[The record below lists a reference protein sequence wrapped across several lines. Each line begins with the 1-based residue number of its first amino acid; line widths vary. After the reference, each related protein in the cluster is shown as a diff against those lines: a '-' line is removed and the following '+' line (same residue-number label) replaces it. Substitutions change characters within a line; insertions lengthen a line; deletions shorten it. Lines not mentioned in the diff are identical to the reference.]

1 LRNPST
7 HQASRKSSAFVPHD
21 IAAPICGY
29 GSGPLAGLTV
39 AVKDMYDLAGE
50 RTGGGSPDWL
60 ADQLPARQNAAAI
73 DRLLAAG
80 ADIIG
85 KTVCDEFFFSLTGAN
100 AHYGTPVNV
109 RAPGRFPGGSSS
121 GSAASI
127 AAGACDI
134 ALGSDTGGSVRV
146 PGGLC
151 GIYGIRPTH
160 GRVDTAGAMAMA
172 PTFDVAGWFAHS
184 PGILRKVGTVLLD
197 SASEQRG
204 PISHLL
210 VLRDAFDQADV
221 PLAGALR
228 EFLERASSELPP
240 QEDVIIAKGG
250 FDDWRNCFRTIQGH
264 EIWAI
269 YGKWIEAHKPRL
281 GPGIR
286 ERMAYAATISQ
297 GAADEAR
304 KIFSAT
310 RAEIRARIPFGTIA
324 ALPSVPCIA
333 PRVDAAPE
341 ELDAFRSRTM
351 ALTSI
356 AGIGGLPQITIP
368 IGTLD
373 GCPIGLSLIGWAG
386 ADEILL
392 DLAVALAP
400 YCGAAHQSR

>member
-1 LRNPST
+1 M
-7 HQASRKSSAFVPHD
+7 PHD
-21 IAAPICGY
+21 ITAPIRGHVA
-29 GSGPLAGLTV
+29 GPLLGLTV
-39 AVKDMYDLAGE
+39 AVKDMYDIVGE

-60 ADQLPARQNAAAI
+60 ADQTPAKQNAAAI
-73 DRLLAAG
+73 ARLLAAG

-109 RAPGRFPGGSSS
+109 RAPARFPGGSSS
-121 GSAASI
+121 GSAACI

-146 PGGLC
+146 PGALC

-160 GRVDTAGAMAMA
+160 GRVDVAGTMAMS

-184 PGILRKVGTVLLD
+184 PGILRKTGAVLLEP
-197 SASEQRG
+197 ASEQGG
-204 PISHLL
+204 PISRLL
-210 VLRDAFDQADV
+210 VFQDAFDQADA

-228 EFLERASSELPP
+228 EFLERVSSELPP
-240 QEDVIIAKGG
+240 QEDAIIASGG
-250 FDDWRNCFRTIQGH
+250 FDDWRNCFRTIQGR

-269 YGKWIEAHKPRL
+269 YGKWIEGHKPRL

-286 ERMAYAATISQ
+286 ERMAYAATISED
-297 GAADEAR
+297 AAAAAR
-304 KIFSAT
+304 KIFSAA
-310 RAEIRARIPFGTIA
+310 RAEIRTRIQFGTIA

-333 PRVDAAPE
+333 PRLDAAPE
-341 ELDAFRSRTM
+341 ELDVFRGRTM

-386 ADEILL
+386 ADETLL
-392 DLAVALAP
+392 ALAVALAP
-400 YCGAAHQSR
+400 YCGGAHRSL

>member
-1 LRNPST
+1 M
-7 HQASRKSSAFVPHD
+7 PHD
-21 IAAPICGY
+21 IAAPIR
-29 GSGPLAGLTV
+29 GSGLGPLAGLTV
-39 AVKDMYDLAGE
+39 AVKDMYDIVGE

-60 ADQLPARQNAAAI
+60 ADQSPAEQNAAAI

-134 ALGSDTGGSVRV
+134 ALGSDTGGSIRV

-160 GRVDTAGAMAMA
+160 GRVDATGAMAMA
-172 PTFDVAGWFAHS
+172 PTFDTVGWFAHS
-184 PGILRKVGTVLLD
+184 PGILRKTGAVLLERV
-197 SASEQRG
+197 SERRG
-204 PISHLL
+204 PISHLV
-210 VLRDAFDQADV
+210 VLRDAFEQADA

-228 EFLERASSELPP
+228 EFLERASSELAR
-240 QEDVIIAKGG
+240 QKSAIIAANG
-250 FDDWRNCFRTIQGH
+250 FDDWRNCFRTIQGR

-269 YGKWIEAHKPRL
+269 YGTWIEAHRPRL

-286 ERMAYAATISQ
+286 ERMAYASTISE
-297 GAADEAR
+297 GAADAALEF
-304 KIFSAT
+304 FSAT
-310 RAEIRARIPFGTIA
+310 RSDIRARISPGTIA
-324 ALPSVPCIA
+324 ALPSVPCIS
-333 PRVDAAPE
+333 PRVDSTPE
-341 ELDAFRSRTM
+341 VLDTFRSRTM

-368 IGTLD
+368 IGILD
-373 GCPIGLSLIGWAG
+373 NCPIGLSLIGWVG
-386 ADEILL
+386 ADETLL

-400 YCGAAHQSR
+400 YCGAAHQSP

>member
-1 LRNPST
+1 M
-7 HQASRKSSAFVPHD
+7 
-21 IAAPICGY
+21 
-29 GSGPLAGLTV
+29 GLTV
-39 AVKDMYDLAGE
+39 AVKDMYDIAGE

-60 ADQLPARQNAAAI
+60 ADQSPAKQNAAAI
-73 DRLLAAG
+73 VRLLSAG

-121 GSAASI
+121 GSAAST

-146 PGGLC
+146 PGGFC

-160 GRVDTAGAMAMA
+160 GRVEAAGAMAMA
-172 PTFDVAGWFAHS
+172 PTFDTVGWFAHS
-184 PGILRKVGTVLLD
+184 PGILRKVGPVLLEPA
-197 SASEQRG
+197 SAQRT
-204 PISHLL
+204 PPSRLL
-210 VLRDAFDQADV
+210 VLQDAFDQADV

-228 EFLERASSELPP
+228 EFLERASSKLPP
-240 QEDVIIAKGG
+240 PKDAIIATSG
-250 FDDWRNCFRTIQGH
+250 FDDWRNCFRTIQGR

-269 YGKWIEAHKPRL
+269 YGKWIEAHRPRL

-286 ERMAYAATISQ
+286 ERMAYAATISEDT
-297 GAADEAR
+297 AAVAR
-304 KIFSAT
+304 RTFST
-310 RAEIRARIPFGTIA
+310 VRAELRSRIQPGTIA
-324 ALPSVPCIA
+324 ALPSAPCIA
-333 PRVDAAPE
+333 PRVDSTSE
-341 ELDAFRSRTM
+341 ELDAFRSRAM

-356 AGIGGLPQITIP
+356 AGLGGLPQVTIP

-386 ADEILL
+386 ADETLL
-392 DLAVALAP
+392 DLAVALSP
-400 YCGAAHQSR
+400 YCGAAHQSG